1 MTARVLPFVLVLVA
15 ACGNKQEAAPP
26 KATPPET
33 KASATPAQSAEPA
46 PPPEPP
52 KPKGKPFEVYNSC
65 KDVITIGVGPDLA
78 ASTSGRRTIAPSA
91 SVEVERD
98 SEGNQVIWIMKENN
112 TPLGPNVHV
121 TRGMKRVEIGR
132 SCSTL
137 NAQ

>member
-1 MTARVLPFVLVLVA
+1 MTSRALAVA
-15 ACGNKQEAAPP
+15 FALLFTALGCGNKQDATPP
-26 KATPPET
+26 PSTPPET
-33 KASATPAQSAEPA
+33 KATTTPAQSAE

-52 KPKGKPFEVYNSC
+52 KPKGKPFEVSNTC
-65 KDVITIGVGPDLA
+65 KDVITISVGDPAA
-78 ASTSGRRTIAPSA
+78 ASSGRRTIAPSG

-98 SEGNQVIWIMKENN
+98 SEGNQVIAIMKENN
-112 TPLGPNVHV
+112 TPLGPTVHV